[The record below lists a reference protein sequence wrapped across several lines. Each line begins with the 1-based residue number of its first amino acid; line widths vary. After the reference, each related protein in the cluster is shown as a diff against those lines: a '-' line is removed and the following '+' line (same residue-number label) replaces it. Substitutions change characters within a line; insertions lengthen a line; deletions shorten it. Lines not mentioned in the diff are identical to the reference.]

1 MTAEKLE
8 KKVNE
13 IIRAYKGFNIFKDGS
28 RSDKLF
34 LVLLF
39 VLFIACSGI
48 LFVTNVFISNFK
60 AWIVS
65 LIWWIAIVI
74 FSYAFQQYVLKRE
87 TKIYIKAERKEINF
101 LHYFEEKIDAC
112 GIKRDNYK
120 LFIDYFT
127 NELNFKKAYK
137 TNELATYVT
146 TIICPILIIFF
157 TKNKEFEALIISI
170 VGILVVP
177 GIIFFI
183 NWFVHR
189 KEYMYEGIIYYLNL
203 GLLLENWDK

>member
-48 LFVTNVFISNFK
+48 LFVTNVFISNFQ

-65 LIWWIAIVI
+65 LICWIAIVI

-112 GIKRDNYK
+112 GIKKR
-120 LFIDYFT
+120 
-127 NELNFKKAYK
+127 
-137 TNELATYVT
+137 
-146 TIICPILIIFF
+146 
-157 TKNKEFEALIISI
+157 
-170 VGILVVP
+170 
-177 GIIFFI
+177 
-183 NWFVHR
+183 
-189 KEYMYEGIIYYLNL
+189 
-203 GLLLENWDK
+203 